1 MLIYSPF
8 LKPIIRLQNCC
19 IDKTE
24 FGDMNLC
31 SVDMRNCGYDEQEWT
46 VEQLGENISM

>member
-1 MLIYSPF
+1 
-8 LKPIIRLQNCC
+8 
-19 IDKTE
+19 
-24 FGDMNLC
+24 MNLG